1 MTHLTRT
8 NKIAKDLRTAKYRQR
23 VEELAPIKD
32 KHRKRLKYDSLK
44 QEAYE
49 YFEKGEDS
57 EDEGTL

>member
-23 VEELAPIKD
+23 VEELDPIKE
-32 KHRKRLKYDSLK
+32 KHRKRIKYDTLK

-49 YFEKGEDS
+49 YLEEGEGS
-57 EDEGTL
+57 EDEAL